1 MDDAYQKRVNMKD
14 NTTEYVILGILSNK
28 PRTGYDIHKLVKTRM
43 GSFWDISYSQIYPT
57 LRMLEKEGL
66 VTKRVEVN
74 EREQNRKVY
83 SITKEGI
90 SKLQRWLTESAKP
103 PTFKFEALLKIAFG
117 DQASKDQLIKHIEEL
132 KAMNTEQLENIL
144 SVKKEMKA
152 DLKESE
158 RAFFEQLT
166 FSLGEN
172 LLRAANEWA
181 DTATKLIEQHK
192 QKDGKKHERT
202 CKMVDQPF
210 N

>member
-1 MDDAYQKRVNMKD
+1 MYIYLGDAYQKRVNMKD

-57 LRMLEKEGL
+57 LRMLEKEDL

-117 DQASKDQLIKHIEEL
+117 DHASKDQLIKHIEEL
-132 KAMNTEQLENIL
+132 KAMSTVQLENIL
-144 SVKKEMKA
+144 SVEKEVKA
-152 DLKESE
+152 DLKGSE
-158 RAFFEQLT
+158 RAFFALLT
-166 FSLGEN
+166 FSLGED
-172 LLRAANEWA
+172 LLKAANEWA
-181 DTATKLIEQHK
+181 DTAIKLIEKHK
-192 QKDGKKHERT
+192 QNGVNKHE
-202 CKMVDQPF
+202 
-210 N
+210 